1 MTTPDNL
8 EVQGGITEDQAA
20 SEMLKRWGASD
31 DKEKSPHQNRKTNQL
46 RSSLRVTRN
55 QTTNLPRL
63 RRKAMMSKST

>member
-31 DKEKSPHQNRKTNQL
+31 DKEKSPA
-46 RSSLRVTRN
+46 
-55 QTTNLPRL
+55 PEPEDE
-63 RRKAMMSKST
+63 STEEQPTGDAESDDEPTS